1 MLVKENYGVVF
12 DVSHSV
18 IFFYRLNVDLIF
30 FIFCSSYPD
39 TPPESG
45 SEAHSPPENIQP
57 MGSEPST
64 HGKTTVN

>member
-1 MLVKENYGVVF
+1 MLVEENYGIVF
-12 DVSHSV
+12 DVSPSR
-18 IFFYRLNVDLIF
+18 YLNVVIF

-57 MGSEPST
+57 MGSEPTT